1 MLLRTAIFL
10 GAASLVL
17 AAERTDPAE
26 FFEMRVR
33 PVLAKNCFGCHTQT
47 KMSGLDMS
55 SRAAILAGGK
65 RGPAMIVRDP
75 DASLIVTAVRHT
87 GELKMPPSGK
97 LEAKEIADLAE
108 WVKSGAVWP
117 EREPVKQSGSG
128 YKITPEQRA
137 WWAFQPV
144 KMPAAPA
151 VKDAAWGKEA
161 IDKFVL
167 ARLQAKGLKPV
178 APAGRR
184 SLVRRAYFDLIGL
197 PPTAEEVEAFVN
209 DKSPDAFKKVIETLL
224 ASPHYGE
231 RWGRYWLDVA
241 RYSDDRLNSTQDS
254 PYENA
259 WRYRDWVIDAFNRDM
274 PYDLFLK
281 AQIAGDQLQH
291 PEREKLVAG
300 TGFFALSPEFQ
311 DDRVD
316 VTARGFLGLT
326 VACAQCHD
334 HKFDPIP
341 QRDYYALLGV
351 FMNSQLSEFPL
362 APDAAVKEYKKRKE
376 RVDKQEKEIEQFLTK
391 QSSDLAEIFAAQA
404 ARYLAAARSKDRG
417 DLDKETYERW
427 TGYVAKGERE
437 HPYLDGWEK
446 PGFDDSVFQAKLLA
460 VIAEKKRIDDVNHIR
475 LGGSDARRDLAGADL
490 LSLPR
495 NDYFLWRD
503 MIGDAR
509 PGVLFHKGEKLERFL
524 SGEWK
529 AHLGRLRADRD
540 RFKKEVPEQY
550 AFYHVMK
557 DNEKPRN
564 QKLQIRGS
572 RDNLGPEIP
581 RSFLSILSKGEPEPF
596 QGGGR
601 LEMAERIASAE
612 NPLTARV
619 IVNRIWQ
626 NHFGQPLVATPSN
639 FGQLGEKPTHPELL
653 DYLAA
658 RFVDSGWSI
667 KALHREIML
676 SRTYQLGNQRVE
688 KNFTEDPDNRLY
700 WRGNRRRLDIEPL
713 RDTLLM
719 ISGELDRKAGGPPVK
734 ITEASNNRRTIYGFV
749 SRRKL
754 DGTLSLFD
762 FPNPNNHSEQR
773 IQTAS
778 PLQQLFFLNSSFVQ
792 ERAKKLAAR
801 VADLGTNDEA
811 RIKAAYR
818 LIFARPPAK
827 TELAAGLEY
836 LRSEKDA
843 GWVRYAQALL
853 SANELLF
860 VN

>member
-1 MLLRTAIFL
+1 MLLRTAFFL
-10 GAASLVL
+10 GAAVLVP
-17 AAERTDPAE
+17 AAEGTDPSE

-55 SRAAILAGGK
+55 SRDGLMIGGRRGAALIA
-65 RGPAMIVRDP
+65 RDP
-75 DASLIVTAVRHT
+75 DGSLIIRAIQQS

-97 LEAKEIADLAE
+97 LPDQEIADLAA

-117 EREPVKQSGSG
+117 ENQAKQTGGG
-128 YKITPEQRA
+128 YRITAEQRG
-137 WWAFQPV
+137 WWAFQPA
-144 KMPAAPA
+144 KMPALPP
-151 VKDAAWGKEA
+151 VRDEAWGQKP
-161 IDKFVL
+161 IDRFVL
-167 ARLQAKGLKPV
+167 SRLEAKGLKPA
-178 APAGRR
+178 APASRPV
-184 SLVRRAYFDLIGL
+184 LIRRAYYDLIGL
-197 PPTAEEVEAFVN
+197 PPTAEEVEAFVK
-209 DKSPDAFKKVIETLL
+209 DKSSDAFRTVVDTLL

-259 WRYRDWVIDAFNRDM
+259 WRYRDWVIEAFNRDL
-274 PYDLFLK
+274 PYDTFVK
-281 AQIAGDQLQH
+281 AQLAGDQLPH
-291 PEREKLVAG
+291 PDREKLIAG

-316 VTARGFLGLT
+316 VASRGFLGLT

-341 QRDYYALLGV
+341 QRDYYAMLGV
-351 FMNSQLSEFPL
+351 FTNSSVSEYPL
-362 APDAAVKEYKKRKE
+362 APEAAVAEFKKRKE
-376 RVDKQEKEIEQFLTK
+376 RVDKQEKEIDQFLVR
-391 QSSDLAEIFAAQA
+391 QGFDLAEIFAAQA
-404 ARYLAAARSKDRG
+404 AQYLSSARKKNADGLDRETFERWVAYLAKAD
-417 DLDKETYERW
+417 
-427 TGYVAKGERE
+427 RE

-446 PGFDDSVFQAKLLA
+446 PGFNDEDFQAKLLA

-475 LGGSDARRDLAGADL
+475 LGGSDARRDLASADL

-503 MIGDAR
+503 IVSDTR
-509 PGVLFHKGEKLERFL
+509 PGVLFHKGTKLERFL

-529 AHLGRLRADRD
+529 AHLERLRTNLAK
-540 RFKKEVPEQY
+540 FNKEMPEQY

-557 DNEKPRN
+557 DNDKPRN
-564 QKLQIRGS
+564 ERLRIRGAQ
-572 RDNLGPEIP
+572 DNPGPEIA

-601 LEMAERIASAE
+601 LELAERITAAE

-619 IVNRIWQ
+619 MVNRIWQ

-639 FGQLGEKPTHPELL
+639 FGQLGEKPSHPALL

-658 RFVDSGWSI
+658 RFVESGWSM
-667 KALHREIML
+667 KALHREIMM
-676 SRTYQLGNQRVE
+676 SKTYQLGNQRIE
-688 KNFTEDPDNRLY
+688 KNFTEDPDNRLF
-700 WRGNRRRLDIEPL
+700 WRAGRRRLDIEPL
-713 RDTLLM
+713 RDTLLLV
-719 ISGELDRKAGGPPVK
+719 SGELDRKAGGPPVK
-734 ITEASNNRRTIYGFV
+734 ITEATNTRRTVYGFV

-754 DGTLSLFD
+754 DGTLALFD

-773 IQTAS
+773 IQTAN
-778 PLQQLFFLNSSFVQ
+778 PLQQLFFLNSTFVRD
-792 ERAKKLAAR
+792 RARKFAAR
-801 VADLGTNDEA
+801 VADHGTTDEA

-818 LIFARPPAK
+818 LIYARPPVKA
-827 TELAAGLEY
+827 EIEAGLEY
-836 LRSEKDA
+836 LRSGKDEA
-843 GWVRYAQALL
+843 WIRYSQALL